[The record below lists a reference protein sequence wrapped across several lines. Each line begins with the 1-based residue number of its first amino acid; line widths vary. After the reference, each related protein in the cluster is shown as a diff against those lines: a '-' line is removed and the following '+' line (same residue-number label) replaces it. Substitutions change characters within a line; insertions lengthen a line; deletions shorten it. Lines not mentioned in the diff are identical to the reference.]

1 MNMQQRQTAYKMWI
15 GDLISSKFEKIEGDM
30 PLNYVQFKDNKVS
43 RVNIVASVIFKFE
56 NDDKSYSTVTLD
68 DGTGNLRL
76 KAWREDSSVLGNLSI
91 GDLVLVIGKPR
102 TFNNEIYV
110 VPEIVR
116 VLNDLN
122 WLEVRKIELVKDV
135 GNFEGEIK
143 KVVDVEPD
151 VVDGQQK
158 VVEED
163 VISEEPTESSR
174 ARIINLVEKNSSE
187 EGAEINDIMLKSG
200 LEENEC
206 KSIINDLLKEGE
218 VFSPRPGKI
227 KLID

>member
-15 GDLISSKFEKIEGDM
+15 GDLIISKFEKIEGDM
-30 PLNYVQFKDNKVS
+30 PLNYIQFRDNKVS
-43 RVNIVASVIFKFE
+43 RVNIIASVIFKFE